1 MNFEIEGEKYAQAI
15 GDFLLVYYREEL
27 KNGSLKKTIKVY
39 AICFAILIGLCFIT
53 PGMKELYFLVMGFL
67 LFMVLLV
74 GGVVALSVF
83 INKKKVKN
91 SNIVKVEQI
100 YEDKISVN
108 AYLVNGSIEKTQYN
122 YSDIKKVV
130 ETEKCFYLFL
140 TDSLALPLTKSEET
154 REAFIEF
161 MFSKNIVVR
170 ECK

>member
-39 AICFAILIGLCFIT
+39 AICFAVLIGLCFIT

-74 GGVVALSVF
+74 GGVVALSVL

-130 ETEKCFYLFL
+130 ETLGGLPSQKLHCSVLAEEGIKKAIEDYL
-140 TDSLALPLTKSEET
+140 SKQKK
-154 REAFIEF
+154 EA
-161 MFSKNIVVR
+161 
-170 ECK
+170 